1 MYIEVREKG
10 GKYFVILRGEDLYRH
25 EDSTGKQRAHF
36 VSINKNEAS
45 NVAKQF
51 AHFVSTSKDEANNVA
66 KQFAKQNK
74 CLIRWSSGGNET
86 PELPTQP
93 DFPHAEG

>member
-25 EDSTGKQRAHF
+25 EDSKG
-36 VSINKNEAS
+36 
-45 NVAKQF
+45 KQF
-51 AHFVSTSKDEANNVA
+51 AHFVSTNKNEASNVA

-74 CLIRWSSGGNET
+74 CLIRVTEAQNLET

-93 DFPHAEG
+93 IGEA

>member
-10 GKYFVILRGEDLYRH
+10 GKYYVILRGEDLYRH

-36 VSINKNEAS
+36 VSINKNEA
-45 NVAKQF
+45 
-51 AHFVSTSKDEANNVA
+51 NNVA

-74 CLIRWSSGGNET
+74 CLIRFTSGGIET

-93 DFPHAEG
+93 DSPGAEG